1 MTCFRSMP
9 GPSLKALSVPEGRA
23 EDVRWLRRALALAA
37 RGLGETN
44 PNPLVGCVVVKGGR
58 VVGEGFHERAG
69 GPHAEIVALEKAG
82 ERARGATLYVNLEP
96 CAHLGRTGPCA
107 PRIAAAGVRR
117 VVAAIPDPD
126 PRVDGRG
133 LALLRR
139 SGVSVASG
147 VLRDEALLLNERFLV
162 AATKARPYVLLK
174 AALSLDGR
182 IATRRGDS
190 KWITSPAQR
199 REARRMRRFYDGVMV
214 GIGTV
219 LADDPLLLP
228 EPRVSRPFHRIVLD
242 TRLRIPLGSRLVRS
256 SRRQPVWVLTAH
268 VGGSKR
274 RRLEAMGVNVVSCP
288 TARGRIAL
296 APALEG
302 LRARGLWSVM
312 VEGGSEVLGSFL
324 HERLFDQVALFRA
337 PLLLGG
343 RGSLPAFGGP
353 DPRRLA
359 DAQRLSPFSPLL
371 GAGRIPAPS
380 RDGDPAFEL
389 WYPVD

>member
-1 MTCFRSMP
+1 
-9 GPSLKALSVPEGRA
+9 
-23 EDVRWLRRALALAA
+23 
-37 RGLGETN
+37 
-44 PNPLVGCVVVKGGR
+44 
-58 VVGEGFHERAG
+58 
-69 GPHAEIVALEKAG
+69 
-82 ERARGATLYVNLEP
+82 
-96 CAHLGRTGPCA
+96 
-107 PRIAAAGVRR
+107 
-117 VVAAIPDPD
+117 
-126 PRVDGRG
+126 
-133 LALLRR
+133 
-139 SGVSVASG
+139 
-147 VLRDEALLLNERFLV
+147 
-162 AATKARPYVLLK
+162 
-174 AALSLDGR
+174 
-182 IATRRGDS
+182 
-190 KWITSPAQR
+190 
-199 REARRMRRFYDGVMV
+199 MRRFYDGVMV

-288 TARGRIAL
+288 TVRSRIAL
-296 APALEG
+296 APALEV

-359 DAQRLSPFSPLL
+359 DAQRLSPVSPLL
-371 GAGRIPAPS
+371 GAGRIPAPR
-380 RDGDPAFEL
+380 RDGDPAFEV